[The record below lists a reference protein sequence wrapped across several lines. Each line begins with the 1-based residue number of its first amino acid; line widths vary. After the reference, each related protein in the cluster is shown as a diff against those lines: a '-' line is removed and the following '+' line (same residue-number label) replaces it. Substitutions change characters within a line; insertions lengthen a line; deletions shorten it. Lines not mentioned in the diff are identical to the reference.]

1 MASVEPLLSS
11 VPLPDGNPSHISATS
26 SPSQMAVFKFVL
38 LTPMSCSL
46 PLACLLVIL
55 GTGSS
60 AGGGILGA
68 ELGNELGNIN
78 KSFQIQDV
86 ALFDSSIKKVVLY
99 VLIMVA
105 LQGLSTFCMKY
116 IGLMKRIHL
125 NRYMHS
131 VYLKNKTFYVL
142 NAFHSDHCDCVD
154 SRLTSDIETMTT
166 ELYSI
171 VQTVVSQVA
180 SFIYAMTLLS
190 SDPVALIGLL
200 CLCLFSVLLIGI
212 IYFFF
217 KRTSSSVSQL
227 KKDEGLFI
235 FQHTRIKK
243 NCESI
248 AFYSGQ
254 FLELEKIKRL
264 FDAVLQSYRKVIRS
278 QMILD
283 FLGIFYNGGIAS
295 VFVIW
300 IGERTPVCV

>member
-1 MASVEPLLSS
+1 
-11 VPLPDGNPSHISATS
+11 
-26 SPSQMAVFKFVL
+26 
-38 LTPMSCSL
+38 
-46 PLACLLVIL
+46 
-55 GTGSS
+55 
-60 AGGGILGA
+60 
-68 ELGNELGNIN
+68 
-78 KSFQIQDV
+78 
-86 ALFDSSIKKVVLY
+86 
-99 VLIMVA
+99 
-105 LQGLSTFCMKY
+105 
-116 IGLMKRIHL
+116 
-125 NRYMHS
+125 
-131 VYLKNKTFYVL
+131 
-142 NAFHSDHCDCVD
+142 
-154 SRLTSDIETMTT
+154 
-166 ELYSI
+166 
-171 VQTVVSQVA
+171 VSQVA

>member
-1 MASVEPLLSS
+1 
-11 VPLPDGNPSHISATS
+11 
-26 SPSQMAVFKFVL
+26 
-38 LTPMSCSL
+38 MSCSL

-243 NCESI
+243 HRILQRSI
-248 AFYSGQ
+248 SRAREDQALIRCGSSKLSQSHQITNDLGFPRHLLQRRYSIC
-254 FLELEKIKRL
+254 FCH
-264 FDAVLQSYRKVIRS
+264 
-278 QMILD
+278 LD
-283 FLGIFYNGGIAS
+283 
-295 VFVIW
+295 
-300 IGERTPVCV
+300 R